1 MTQEKFNWMDAVKIL
16 GAFLAFG
23 VGWFADN
30 QVTMVAFA
38 ASALVWLLSWSATL
52 SPKITWL
59 RGKGPLTVA
68 VFVVSFFLA
77 YLFQPFT
84 LSAPPAWSGDV
95 GSYFP
100 LFSVWLSGILDIVGA
115 AVVFAMSIYNLL
127 LAQVYEKA
135 GDVLTHL
142 LGAKS

>member
-1 MTQEKFNWMDAVKIL
+1 MTQSKFNWMDAVKII

-23 VGWFADN
+23 IGWFADN
-30 QVTMVAFA
+30 QTTMIAFA
-38 ASALVWLLSWSATL
+38 ASALVWLIGYLATL
-52 SPKITWL
+52 SPKFSWL
-59 RGKGPLTVA
+59 KGKGPLTVA
-68 VFVVSFFLA
+68 VFIVSFILA
-77 YLFQPFT
+77 YLFQPFM
-84 LSAPPAWSGDV
+84 LSTPPAWSGDV

-100 LFSVWLSGILDIVGA
+100 LISVWLSDVLDIVGA

-142 LGAKS
+142 LAKPS